1 MPYQRKVTPED
12 DEYIRSH
19 ADMSER
25 DIAAFLGLSQPTVHK
40 RKHELG
46 LDSSRAQDVTKA
58 VIGRLGAD
66 FGETELEGLHHLKR
80 LLEEMMADV
89 APTVF
94 AKLAKEYRETM
105 ARISELEAPKESE
118 EEDAPNSIDK
128 AIADA
133 LARL

>member
-1 MPYQRKVTPED
+1 MAYKRKVTPED

-19 ADMSER
+19 PDMSER
-25 DIAAFLGLSQPTVHK
+25 DIAAFLGLSQPTIHK
-40 RKHELG
+40 RRHELG

-58 VIGRLGAD
+58 AIGRLGAD
-66 FGETELEGLHHLKR
+66 FGETELDGLHHLKQ

-118 EEDAPNSIDK
+118 EEDAPNSIDQ

>member
-1 MPYQRKVTPED
+1 MAYQRKVTPED

-40 RKHELG
+40 RRHELG

-58 VIGRLGAD
+58 AIGRLGAD
-66 FGETELEGLHHLKR
+66 FGETELEGLHHLKQ

-118 EEDAPNSIDK
+118 EEDAPNSIDQ

>member
-1 MPYQRKVTPED
+1 MPYQKKLTPED

-19 ADMSER
+19 PEMSLR
-25 DIAAFLGLSQPTVHK
+25 DLGAELGVSYMTISARK
-40 RKHELG
+40 RELG

-58 VIGRLGAD
+58 AIGRLGAD
-66 FGETELEGLHHLKR
+66 FGETELEGLHHLKQ

-94 AKLAKEYRETM
+94 AKLAKEYRKTM
-105 ARISELEAPKESE
+105 ARISELEAPAESE

-133 LARL
+133 LSRL

>member
-58 VIGRLGAD
+58 AIGRLGAD
-66 FGETELEGLHHLKR
+66 FGETELEGLHHLKQ

-105 ARISELEAPKESE
+105 ARISELEAPAESE

-133 LARL
+133 LSRL